1 MTKYDLMRVSSD
13 FKRLCCERF
22 RKESNGRLNCLH
34 DCPLR
39 KDKKELVKT
48 PVGTKYDVSTG
59 LEIVRYEDDER
70 DVFHCVFDDGDKAVL
85 AIAEEA
91 AE

>member
-13 FKRLCCERF
+13 FKRLCCDRF

-39 KDKKELVKT
+39 KDKKAVFKT
-48 PVGTKYDVSTG
+48 PVGKHYDMATG
-59 LEIVRYEDDER
+59 REIVRYEYDEQAI
-70 DVFHCVFDDGDKAVL
+70 FHCVFDDGDKAVL
-85 AIAEEA
+85 AIAEE
-91 AE
+91 EEK